1 LALNKD
7 KVFRQADA
15 FIKQNKIDKAIAEY
29 EKWVAE
35 NPTDWNTI
43 RNIGD
48 LYARLGRS
56 AEAIQKYSQIAEFY
70 RKDGFNVRA
79 IATYKMILRLDSQNE
94 QAMRSLAD
102 LQKAQ
107 GLVMEAK
114 VHYQALI
121 ELYGKAGQKKKMS
134 EVFKQLTEMDPTD
147 VKVRYKHAEFLERE
161 GKVAEA
167 VAEYVGIADE
177 FINKGL
183 VAEASQILDRGLRVD
198 HSNRQLRG
206 KIAQAACLQGD
217 YPKAIRLLEE
227 IRDQNPKDVELLTR
241 LGEAYTGAGQVA
253 EATSSFRRLAELEPD
268 NPQHSVRLAELA
280 IAQAKYDQAL
290 DLLTPAVDQ
299 YVSRRE
305 GERATTLLQKVLGR
319 EPRHLKTL
327 LKLVEVCT
335 VLQNDSG
342 RLSAYDQLCEAYTQ
356 RGDYDRAADVAQQ
369 LIDIEPENSQ
379 HKDRLRFIK
388 ARLSAPPPKAAAKPA
403 ASLAQ
408 GPARPVRPPAAA
420 PRAKAAPPAPP
431 RRAAAFEPIE
441 VAKDLDSVL
450 NASFS
455 AEPFEQEIEASAPEP
470 RGEEELG
477 VVSRLN
483 PEDEEHIREKF
494 TEAEV
499 FVRYGLVEKA
509 IDQLKDLLQS
519 FPFHTGSREKLIEVY
534 TDQNMNREAAVQMM
548 ELATI
553 YDRLAERDRARQLR
567 EQAALLS
574 PGVEKAASAL
584 GPSKS
589 SRGSAPSAPSA
600 EEEME
605 LLIPQQESEFGEE
618 LELLSTE
625 EPSLEFA
632 TVPPVAPARRTGSA
646 PPSQPF
652 GTEDQEEEI
661 NISLEQEP
669 AEEAPVTFQ
678 EEPAFGSAPSKAG
691 LPGAEEFS
699 IEVDLAD
706 GGGAGGRTGTDTM
719 EVQESAAAA
728 ANQPEPEEEE
738 GFEISIDE
746 EPAAGASGLAAEEAA
761 GPSLAGEPG
770 EEESVDL
777 GSLDLGEAA
786 SEEPS
791 FSIDVGGEADLGIE
805 LEEPTDSDP
814 LAALEAPAPLPA
826 PPKPPAVPRVPAA
839 PTPPLRPARAEP
851 PRAAPVAP
859 PRPPPPLRV
868 PAEPELT
875 ELTEVD
881 EYVALG
887 LYEDARQTLADLLKK
902 RPGDPRVVAKIEEL
916 GFSVSQLQGLAKP
929 SAERAPAVTAPPATH
944 PVFARKATA
953 EVVPELPAPAEPAVE
968 EEEPLGSL
976 AGGGRAEPLASLES
990 LVESPEEELAAGGVE
1005 EAPVG
1010 EEFVDLA
1017 SELSAEMFGT
1027 QSAVA
1032 EERLAEA
1039 TGPLTDPNLDQ
1050 IFREFKRGVEKQLGS
1065 EDYDTRYN
1073 LGIAY
1078 KEMGLLDEAIA
1089 EFQLASKDESR
1100 LLECCSM
1107 LGLCFM
1113 EKGMPEIAIKWFE
1126 KGLKAAGRTEEEY
1139 HGLRYDLATAHEA
1152 AGEVERALELYKEI
1166 YKVNNKFRDVRER
1179 VRELQAA
1186 TAKK

>member
-7 KVFRQADA
+7 KVFKQADTY
-15 FIKQNKIDKAIAEY
+15 IKQNKIDKAIAEY
-29 EKWVAE
+29 ERWVAE

-48 LYARLGRS
+48 LYARLGR
-56 AEAIQKYSQIAEFY
+56 ATEAIQKYSQIAEFY

-121 ELYGKAGQKKKMS
+121 ELYGKAGQKKKAL
-134 EVFKQLTEMDPTD
+134 EVFKLLTEMDPTD
-147 VKVRYKHAEFLERE
+147 VKVRYKYAEFLERE
-161 GKVAEA
+161 GRVAEA

-183 VAEASQILDRGLRVD
+183 VAEATQILDRGLRID
-198 HSNRQLRG
+198 PSNRQLRG
-206 KIAQAACLQGD
+206 KIAEAACLQGD

-227 IRDQNPKDVELLTR
+227 IRDQNPRDVELLSR
-241 LGEAYTGAGQVA
+241 LGEAYMGAGNAA
-253 EATSSFRRLAELEPD
+253 EATSAFRRLAELEPD
-268 NPQHSVRLAELA
+268 NPQHAVRLAELS
-280 IAQAKYDQAL
+280 ISQAKFDQAL
-290 DLLTPAVDQ
+290 ELISPAVDQ
-299 YVSRRE
+299 NVSRRE
-305 GERATTLLQKVLGR
+305 GERATALLQKILSR
-319 EPRHLKTL
+319 EPRHVKTI

-342 RLSAYDQLCEAYTQ
+342 RISAYDQLCEAYTQ
-356 RGDYDRAADVAQQ
+356 RGEYDRAADVAQQ
-369 LIDIEPENSQ
+369 LIDLEPENAQ

-388 ARLSAPPPKAAAKPA
+388 ARLGGPPPQQPKPAAKPVA
-403 ASLAQ
+403 AERPAAPRP
-408 GPARPVRPPAAA
+408 PARP
-420 PRAKAAPPAPP
+420 APPAPP
-431 RRAAAFEPIE
+431 PPPFAPLDA
-441 VAKDLDSVL
+441 AKDLDSVL
-450 NASFS
+450 NESF
-455 AEPFEQEIEASAPEP
+455 AVEAFDNEPAAPPEP
-470 RGEEELG
+470 RTEEEVG
-477 VVSRLN
+477 VVNRLS

-534 TDQNMNREAAVQMM
+534 TDQGMNREAATQMV
-548 ELATI
+548 ELAVI
-553 YDRLAERDRARQLR
+553 FDRLGDRERARQLR

-574 PGVEKAASAL
+574 PGVEKVAA
-584 GPSKS
+584 
-589 SRGSAPSAPSA
+589 APAA

-605 LLIPQQESEFGEE
+605 LLIPQPESEFGEE

-625 EPSLEFA
+625 EQSLDFA
-632 TVPPVAPARRTGSA
+632 AELAPQSAPASFA
-646 PPSQPF
+646 PV
-652 GTEDQEEEI
+652 EEEI
-661 NISLEQEP
+661 EIGVGSDA
-669 AEEAPVTFQ
+669 AEEAPVAFQ
-678 EEPAFGSAPSKAG
+678 EEPEVGVDFGTPAEESG

-699 IEVDLAD
+699 IQVDLAD
-706 GGGAGGRTGTDTM
+706 QGAGSPSASETL
-719 EVQESAAAA
+719 EVSESSADAESA
-728 ANQPEPEEEE
+728 EEQE
-738 GFEISIDE
+738 GFEITIDE
-746 EPAAGASGLAAEEAA
+746 PDSSAPALSAEEVAEVSAAAEE
-761 GPSLAGEPG
+761 P
-770 EEESVDL
+770 VDF
-777 GSLDLGEAA
+777 GGLDLGG
-786 SEEPS
+786 EEGEDAG
-791 FSIDVGGEADLGIE
+791 FSIELGGEADLGGEGGGGIE
-805 LEEPTDSDP
+805 TGLGSEADLGIEVEEPESVAVDSADP
-814 LAALEAPAPLPA
+814 LADLQSPPPPPAAVARAAAKPPAAPPPPAPAPA
-826 PPKPPAVPRVPAA
+826 ARV
-839 PTPPLRPARAEP
+839 EP
-851 PRAAPVAP
+851 PRAAAPP
-859 PRPPPPLRV
+859 PRPAV
-868 PAEPELT
+868 PELA
-875 ELTEVD
+875 ELNEVD
-881 EYVALG
+881 EYVAVG

-916 GFSVSQLQGLAKP
+916 GFSVSQLQSLGKPVAERPPSVAPPPSPREKPPVAPSPSADLFAGLA
-929 SAERAPAVTAPPATH
+929 SPAGPAQ
-944 PVFARKATA
+944 
-953 EVVPELPAPAEPAVE
+953 
-968 EEEPLGSL
+968 EEPLGVL
-976 AGGGRAEPLASLES
+976 AGGEGEEPLGSLES
-990 LVESPEEELAAGGVE
+990 LVESPSEEPAPLEVEAGE
-1005 EAPVG
+1005 QE

-1032 EERLAEA
+1032 EEPLAEA
-1039 TGPLTDPNLDQ
+1039 SGPLTDPNLDQ

-1089 EFQLASKDESR
+1089 EFQLASKDETR

-1166 YKVNNKFRDVRER
+1166 YRVNNKFRDVRER

-1186 TAKK
+1186 AAKK